1 VAYQVTRHGGIDNQ
15 VKLVSTLPYR
25 LLVTK
30 GSRSRAG
37 ISTYRGAWP
46 GVPAKAAHSSSE
58 EYGAA
63 HQALNYRLY
72 PLNRNVALLRAGT
85 YITLSDSVLAQ
96 GMRNISRA
104 VGPKNARTIED
115 VLRSSSL
122 TIENATRAYVANSSI
137 VFPDLQYMLHSNF
150 LQHRPAIG
158 CSCFYE
164 KRAGEAGYIPDC
176 TGVSAA
182 AAQKASWMVQAG
194 LQFAIS
200 DGTNRGLWPSSAS
213 DVLQMRPAEV
223 LAREWMALS

>member
-1 VAYQVTRHGGIDNQ
+1 
-15 VKLVSTLPYR
+15 
-25 LLVTK
+25 
-30 GSRSRAG
+30 
-37 ISTYRGAWP
+37 
-46 GVPAKAAHSSSE
+46 
-58 EYGAA
+58 
-63 HQALNYRLY
+63 
-72 PLNRNVALLRAGT
+72 
-85 YITLSDSVLAQ
+85 
-96 GMRNISRA
+96 MRNISRA